1 MGTRA
6 KHRGPGSRKT
16 IPLTRDQVEF
26 ILDEFHDRGD
36 PRMEIICHLLFRC
49 VRIGDVLRTLRI
61 DDVYGRKGSL
71 KDKIQFTEEKTGK
84 LRTIAIK
91 GEKFTRALA
100 SHWPAVAR
108 LPRSGPLFYTRKTGR
123 PLGDSGVKRLLLRFV
138 GKRGI
143 DQCSPHSFRKAGARY
158 MYESGVRIEN
168 ICDVLNHHS
177 TRITEI
183 YIDITPADIEKSMRC
198 LEI

>member
-1 MGTRA
+1 M
-6 KHRGPGSRKT
+6 KSRKAFRPGGSKKT
-16 IPLTRDQVEF
+16 VPLTRDQVEF
-26 ILDEFHDRGD
+26 ILDEFRDHED

-61 DDVYGRKGSL
+61 DDVYGRKGAL

-84 LRTIAIK
+84 LRIIGIRGT
-91 GEKFTRALA
+91 GFTRALA
-100 SHWPAVAR
+100 AYWPQIAS
-108 LPRSGPLFYTRKTGR
+108 LPRTGPLFYTRKTGR

-143 DQCSPHSFRKAGARY
+143 TQCSPHSFRKGGARH
-158 MYESGVRIEN
+158 MYETGVRIEN

-183 YIDITPADIEKSMRC
+183 YIDITPADIEASMRC